1 MCLALGDIRLEVG
14 CYSLTL
20 HPALRPLGAAASIG
34 AIININIFAMII
46 IIPIN
51 AISIITIL
59 IVLINILVTTL
70 ALSPLGRA
78 MSREWHQQGFSLL
91 GNNKLGIFIFFYT
104 AICVFH
110 FGFSFLN
117 LCAKLLMGSPIPIPL
132 IRSD

>member
-1 MCLALGDIRLEVG
+1 MCCLALGDIRLEVG

-34 AIININIFAMII
+34 AVININIFAMII
-46 IIPIN
+46 
-51 AISIITIL
+51 IITIL